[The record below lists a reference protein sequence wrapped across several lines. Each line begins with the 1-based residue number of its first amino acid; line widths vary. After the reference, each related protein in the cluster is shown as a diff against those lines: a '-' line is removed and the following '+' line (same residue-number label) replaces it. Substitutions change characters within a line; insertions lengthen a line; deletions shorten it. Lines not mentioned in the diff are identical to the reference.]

1 MVSQPI
7 FLKDAYIINE
17 GSAFKGHLLLKDGK
31 IERILPAGD
40 IATGLLPENI
50 KTYDLD
56 GYWVMPGVIDDQVHF
71 REPGMEYKADIQTE
85 SMAAVAGGITSYM
98 EMPNTIPQTTTQN
111 ALEKKFALA
120 AEKSLAN
127 YSFYIGATNENI
139 DELRA
144 TDKNNVCGIK
154 VFMGSSTGNMLVDD
168 VEVLKNIFRIKKL
181 PIATHCED
189 EATIKANMAY
199 AEQTFGG
206 NIPFGQH
213 PVIRSHDAC
222 EKSTRLAISLA
233 ERYDTRLH
241 VLHLST
247 ANELLLLDHST
258 DLNKKMITAEV
269 CIHHLWFSD
278 EDYASRGPWIKW
290 NPAVKGSADRQE
302 LMKALLAG
310 YLDVVATDHAPHTI
324 EEKQRPYASCPSG
337 GPMVQHALPA
347 MLELYHKGMI
357 SLEKIVE
364 VMCHNPAICFNI
376 RNRGFIREGYAADLV
391 VIAPEKPFE
400 VSKEN
405 LLYKC
410 KWSPFEGQTFRSSID
425 ITFVNG
431 RAVFEKGVFNDG
443 VKGQALTFSR

>member
-7 FLKDAYIINE
+7 LLKDASIINE
-17 GSAFKGHLLLKDGK
+17 GTIYKGHLLLHDGK
-31 IERILPAGD
+31 IERILPAGNINIGPYPND
-40 IATGLLPENI
+40 I
-50 KTYDLD
+50 KTYNLD
-56 GYWVMPGVIDDQVHF
+56 GLWVIPGIIDDQVHF
-71 REPGMEYKADIQTE
+71 REPGFEHKADIQTE

-98 EMPNTIPQTTTQN
+98 EMPNTNPQTTTQS

-127 YSFYIGATNENI
+127 YSFYIGATNKNI

-154 VFMGSSTGNMLVDD
+154 VFMGSSTGNMLVDNA
-168 VEVLKNIFRIKKL
+168 EVLKTIFRIKKL

-199 AEQTFGG
+199 AEQKFGSS
-206 NIPFGQH
+206 IPFGQH
-213 PVIRSHDAC
+213 PVIRSHEAC
-222 EKSTRLAISLA
+222 EISTRLAISLA
-233 ERYDTRLH
+233 ERYETRLH
-241 VLHLST
+241 ILHLST

-258 DLNKKMITAEV
+258 ELDKKMITAEV

-278 EDYASRGPWIKW
+278 DDYATKGPWIKW
-290 NPAVKGSADRQE
+290 NPAVKGSDDRKA

-347 MLELYHKGMI
+347 MLEFFHKGMI

-364 VMCHNPAICFNI
+364 LMCHNPAICFNI

-391 VIAPEKPFE
+391 VIAPERSCK

-410 KWSPFEGQTFRSSID
+410 NWSPFEGQTFRSSID
-425 ITFVNG
+425 MTFVNG
-431 RAVFEKGVFNDG
+431 RVVYEKGIFNDG